1 MFILPDNAL
10 SRRIATLGAV
20 FISAILVRL
29 VLGIARPD
37 LTDAQGAIA
46 GMTTVV
52 LTAPAIHSWLGSDG
66 SLIPEDR
73 KASYAALCACAA
85 LAFVVFVGFGIG

>member
-1 MFILPDNAL
+1 MFILPDNAM

-20 FISAILVRL
+20 FVSAILVRF

-52 LTAPAIHSWLGSDG
+52 LTAPAIHSWLGSG
-66 SLIPEDR
+66 GQLIPEER
-73 KASYAALCACAA
+73 QASYAVLCACAA